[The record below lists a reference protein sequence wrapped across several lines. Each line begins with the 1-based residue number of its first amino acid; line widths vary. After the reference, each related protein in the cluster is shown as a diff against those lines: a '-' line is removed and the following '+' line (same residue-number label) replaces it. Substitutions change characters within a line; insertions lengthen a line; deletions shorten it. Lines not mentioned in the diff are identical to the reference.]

1 MFDYLFIL
9 SLSNYGL
16 LSISIFIDIFKWK
29 VVFHL
34 NHSSKIFWLFSKL
47 HLKLEL
53 LKIILFDMKV
63 IGSTQ

>member
-9 SLSNYGL
+9 SLANYGL

-34 NHSSKIFWLFSKL
+34 NHSSKIF
-47 HLKLEL
+47 
-53 LKIILFDMKV
+53 
-63 IGSTQ
+63 